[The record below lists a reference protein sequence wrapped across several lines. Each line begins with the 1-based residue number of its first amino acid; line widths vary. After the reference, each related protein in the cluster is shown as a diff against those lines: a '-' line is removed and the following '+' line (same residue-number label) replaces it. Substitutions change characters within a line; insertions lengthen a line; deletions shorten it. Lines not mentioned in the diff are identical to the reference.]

1 MIHSVDK
8 NLIEFILNK
17 FVIQVAQLP
26 EKKSGSNSSIRLKK
40 YFF

>member
-1 MIHSVDK
+1 MIHSVEK

-26 EKKSGSNSSIRLKK
+26 EKKVVLIPP
-40 YFF
+40 